1 MIQALSRF
9 LRPTSIRGKLVLLS
23 VGTLSLAIVMI
34 FILFIYQQQR
44 LLRADWVESLS
55 AQARLLASSSQ
66 AAIAFMDRREASRLL
81 GAVNS
86 NPAILHARLL
96 TPEGDTFAEFIRPG
110 YTRGMATSQAGSL
123 TGSEFTTDTVTVW
136 ASSPADFAA
145 PATVELVASR
155 AAMQDAFQRTAVE
168 AAIGLLIALFLALWL
183 SSQVVRRLSA
193 PVEDLSGLM
202 RRFASNA
209 GLSERVLVSGDDD
222 EIAQLGKGFNAL
234 VDSIQARDREL
245 DIYRENLEQ
254 LVEQRTHDLHL
265 AIEEARQA
273 NQAKSDFLARM
284 SHEIRTPMNA
294 IIGLG
299 RLLLKTRLD
308 LRQRD
313 YQEKVLAASDALLGV
328 INDVLDYSRIEAGK
342 LSLEAI
348 PFDLNQVVRNVIGV
362 VALKAQEKGL
372 ELLFQI
378 DPDVPR
384 WAVGDPLRLGQVLVN
399 LINNAIKFTETGEI
413 IVHVSHLGE
422 IGAQTRLGFEVRD
435 TGMGIPASQQKAL
448 FTPFTQGDDSITR
461 RFGGT
466 GLGLAICKQLSEMM
480 GGSIGVESEPGQG
493 SRFQFSVVLGVAP
506 QQPPSPLHSHLLNAR
521 RVLLVDD
528 NSSARTVLGEMLRSF
543 DLAVDICASGEAAL
557 AKTNQTA
564 RPYDLVLLD
573 WLMPGLDGIE
583 TARQIHAQGNID
595 VPAILMITAGAYETV
610 VDQLAAVGIK
620 HVLAKPVSESTLYDA
635 LLEVLLGGAIAD
647 AQRQCRQQDQ
657 ATQVDLKPIRGARV
671 LLVDDVALNREV
683 ALEHL
688 REAGVRADVA
698 RSGRE
703 AVAKTL
709 AGDYAMVLMDIQM
722 PDMDGLSAT
731 RAIRADARFSDLPI
745 IAMTAHAM
753 SGDRE
758 RSIEAGMNDH
768 LTKPIDAD
776 KLNAAL
782 LRWIPPSAAQPDEA
796 PARHADATTG
806 TAIPYLEGIDTE
818 RGLANHMRRPDLYLR
833 MLAGFNREFGMVADD
848 IANALARGDYPLAR
862 RHAHSVKSAAA
873 TLGAETLAQRAKNLE
888 DRCAEGAP
896 PDSALNLFVESLK
909 QIEKTLRHLGD
920 ARAAPAASGRDEV
933 GTALILMD
941 QLETQ
946 LSKDDA
952 RAASTLEDLWTCLAD
967 HRWVSELHMLRDL
980 IDDIEYESALEML
993 SRLRAALQLETDN
1006 KAAI

>member
-1 MIQALSRF
+1 MIQALSRL
-9 LRPTSIRGKLVLLS
+9 LRPASIRGKLVLLS
-23 VGTLSLAIVMI
+23 VGTLSLAIAMI

-66 AAIAFMDRREASRLL
+66 AAIAFMDRREANRLL

-110 YTRGMATSQAGSL
+110 YTRGMATPQAGSL
-123 TGSEFTTDTVTVW
+123 TGSEFTTETVTVW

-155 AAMQDAFQRTAVE
+155 AAMQDAFQRTAME

-209 GLSERVLVSGDDD
+209 ALSERVVVSGDDD

-245 DIYRENLEQ
+245 GSYRENLEQ
-254 LVEQRTHDLHL
+254 LVEQRTHDLHM

-348 PFDLNQVVRNVIGV
+348 AFDLNQVVRNVIGV
-362 VALKAQEKGL
+362 VALKAPEKGL

-413 IVHVSHLGE
+413 IVHVSRLGE
-422 IGAQTRLGFEVRD
+422 IDAQTRLGFEVRD
-435 TGMGIPASQQKAL
+435 TGMGIPTSRQKAL

-480 GGSIGVESEPGQG
+480 GGGIGVESEPGQG

-506 QQPPSPLHSHLLNAR
+506 QQPPSPLHSHLLDAR

-528 NSSARTVLGEMLRSF
+528 NDSARTVLGEMLRSF

-557 AKTNQTA
+557 AKINQTA

-610 VDQLAAVGIK
+610 VDQLAEVGIK

-758 RSIEAGMNDH
+758 RSIEGGMNDH

-796 PARHADATTG
+796 PARHADAPLG
-806 TAIPYLEGIDTE
+806 TAIPCLEGIDTE
-818 RGLANHMRRPDLYLR
+818 RGLSNHMRRPDLYLR

-873 TLGAETLAQRAKNLE
+873 TLGAGTLAQRAKNLE

-896 PDSALNLFVESLK
+896 PDSALNQFVESLK

-920 ARAAPAASGRDEV
+920 ARAAPASSGRDEV